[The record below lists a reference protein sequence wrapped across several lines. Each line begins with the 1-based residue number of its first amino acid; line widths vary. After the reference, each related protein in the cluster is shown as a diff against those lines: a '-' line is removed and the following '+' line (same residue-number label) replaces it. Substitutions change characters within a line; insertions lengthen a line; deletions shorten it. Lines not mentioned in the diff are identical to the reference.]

1 MKRNI
6 LAAIALIGISAVTL
20 AGQGPPPTAT
30 PAQDAVQQPP
40 PVTFRAEVNYVE
52 VDARV
57 LDAQGKFV
65 PGLSAND
72 FQLFEDGKPQKVTV
86 FSLVNLPV
94 ERAERPLFA
103 KQPIEP
109 DVQTNLSTREGR
121 VYLIVLDDL
130 HVQPLRSVLVKR
142 AAKQF
147 VERYIGAN
155 DMAAV
160 VSTGGRSDV
169 AQDFTTSQRLLLS
182 AIDKFMGRKLRSS
195 VMNRIEEEAR
205 TRGVRAENERI
216 NDPDDFERGYQARN
230 TLTTL
235 KNLAEYLEN
244 IRGRRKAVVFF
255 SEGIDYDITDVFNN
269 RDATTIMDATRE
281 TIAAATRANVS
292 IYGIDARGLTA
303 MGDDSIEIGS
313 FPDDPSLGLGPSALQ
328 NELRLGQDSLRVLAD
343 ETGGFAAVNTNDMN
357 AAFQRLV
364 DANSSYYV
372 LGYYPANDRR
382 DGRFR
387 KIEVKVNRPGLTVNA
402 RRGYVA
408 PRGRVSEA
416 KLAGPKDATPE
427 LREAL
432 TSPVAVTA
440 LPLAATA
447 AIFKGPAPNASVV
460 VSVLIGGRDLQLVE
474 KNGMFTNELEVAM
487 TATSVDGK
495 VTGGDRN
502 TLQLTLKPDSVTRLR
517 AGGFRLV
524 TSLDLA
530 PGRYQLRV
538 AAREANARRAGS
550 VLYDLEVPDF
560 AKQPLSM
567 SSIALTSGSSA
578 LSPTARPK
586 DPLAKL
592 LPAPIST
599 FREFPQNDE
608 LAIFTEVYDTNV
620 AQAHKVEIKMTVK
633 AEGGT
638 TVFETREEHDSTE
651 LKGSAAGFGFTSQFP
666 LAKFAPGLYVLR
678 MEAQSRIGDMPSVS
692 RELVFRVVPGFTPPA
707 ASANPSPAL
716 GAGRTAP
723 PAPPTAPGEAM
734 PMTTIASDMMSAIAA
749 PRQVVAKTA
758 AEFEK
763 LWREHAPGRPAPTV
777 DFTKNMVV
785 AVFLG
790 SRPSS
795 GFGIEITDIR
805 RDGDGLLV
813 TWAERRPGRDQ
824 MSAQVMTAPAQ
835 LVTVP
840 RVEGSVR
847 FQKAAGD

>member
-6 LAAIALIGISAVTL
+6 LAAIALIAISATTL
-20 AGQGPPPTAT
+20 AGQGTPAPAT
-30 PAQDAVQQPP
+30 PAQEAQQP

-65 PGLSAND
+65 PGLSAGD

-86 FSLVNLPV
+86 FSLINLPV

-121 VYLIVLDDL
+121 LYLLVLDDL
-130 HVQPLRSVLVKR
+130 HVNPLRSALVKR

-155 DMAAV
+155 DLAAV

-169 AQDFTTSQRLLLS
+169 AQDFTTSQRLLVN

-205 TRGVRAENERI
+205 TRGFRAPNERI
-216 NDPDDFERGYQARN
+216 NDPEEFERGYQARN

-255 SEGIDYDITDVFNN
+255 SEGIDYDIHDVFNN

-292 IYGIDARGLTA
+292 IYGVDARGLTA

-328 NELRLGQDSLRVLAD
+328 NELRLGQDSLRVLAE
-343 ETGGFAAVNTNDMN
+343 ETGGFAVVNTNDMN
-357 AAFQRLV
+357 AAFQRVV
-364 DANSSYYV
+364 DDNSSYYV

-387 KIEVKVNRPGLTVNA
+387 KIDVKVNRPGVTVNA

-408 PRGRVSEA
+408 PRGRASEA
-416 KLAGPKDATPE
+416 RLAGPKDATPE

-447 AIFKGPAPNASVV
+447 ATFKGPAPNASVV
-460 VSVLIGGRDLQLVE
+460 VSILIGGRDLPLVE
-474 KNGMFTNELEVAM
+474 KDGLFTNDLEVAL

-502 TLQLTLKPDSVTRLR
+502 TLQLSLKPDSVARLR

-524 TSLDLA
+524 TSVDLA

-538 AAREANARRAGS
+538 AAREAIARRAGS

-560 AKQPLSM
+560 SKQPLSM

-599 FREFPQNDE
+599 YREFPQIDE

-620 AQAHKVEIKMTVK
+620 AQPHKVEIRMSVK

-638 TVFETREEHDSTE
+638 TVFDTREEHDSAE
-651 LKGSAAGFGFTSQFP
+651 LKGSAGGYGFTSRFP
-666 LAKFAPGLYVLR
+666 LARFQPGLYVLR
-678 MEAQSRIGDMPSVS
+678 VEAQSRIGDMPLVA
-692 RELVFRVVPGFTPPA
+692 REIVFRVVP
-707 ASANPSPAL
+707 
-716 GAGRTAP
+716 AP
-723 PAPPTAPGEAM
+723 PAPRAPGAPGNAPAAPSEPGAVIQM
-734 PMTTIASDMMSAIAA
+734 NTIAADMMSAVDA
-749 PRQVVAKTA
+749 PRQVVAKTP

-763 LWREHAPGRPAPTV
+763 LWREHAPGRPAPNV
-777 DFTKNMVV
+777 DFSKTMVI

-795 GFGIEITDIR
+795 GFGVEITDVR

-813 TWAERRPGRDQ
+813 SWTERRPGRDQ
-824 MSAQVMTAPAQ
+824 MAAQVMTAPAQ

-840 RVEGSVR
+840 RFDGQVR
-847 FQKAAGD
+847 FQKAGGD

>member
-6 LAAIALIGISAVTL
+6 LAAIALSGISAVTL
-20 AGQGPPPTAT
+20 AGQTPSAPAT
-30 PAQDAVQQPP
+30 PQDPSQQPP
-40 PVTFRAEVNYVE
+40 LTFRAEVNYVE

-65 PGLSAND
+65 PDLAAGD

-103 KQPIEP
+103 KRPIEP
-109 DVQTNLSTREGR
+109 DVQTNVATRDGR
-121 VYLIVLDDL
+121 VYLLVLDDL
-130 HVQPLRSVLVKR
+130 HVNALRSQLVKR

-160 VSTGGRSDV
+160 VTTGGRTET
-169 AQDFTTSQRLLLS
+169 AQDFTTNQRLLVS

-205 TRGVRAENERI
+205 TRGVRQENERI

-244 IRGRRKAVVFF
+244 VRGRRKAIVFF
-255 SEGIDYDITDVFNN
+255 SEGIDYDINDVFNN
-269 RDATTIMDATRE
+269 RDATTVMDATRD

-292 IYGIDARGLTA
+292 IYGIDARGLTT
-303 MGDDSIEIGS
+303 MGDDTIEIGS
-313 FPDDPSLGLGPSALQ
+313 FPDDPNLGLGPSALQ
-328 NELRLGQDSLRVLAD
+328 NELRLGQDSLRVLSD
-343 ETGGFAAVNTNDMN
+343 ETGGFAVVNTNDVN
-357 AAFQRLV
+357 AAFQRVV
-364 DANSSYYV
+364 DDNSSYYV
-372 LGYYPANDRR
+372 LGYYPLNDRR

-408 PRGRVSEA
+408 PRGRASDA

-432 TSPVAVTA
+432 TSPVALTA

-447 AIFKGPAPNASVV
+447 AVFKGPAPNGSVV
-460 VSVLIGGRDLQLVE
+460 VSLLIGGRDLPLVE
-474 KNGMFTNELEVAM
+474 KNGAFTNELEVAL
-487 TATSVDGK
+487 TATSIDGK

-502 TLQLTLKPDSVTRLR
+502 TLQLTLKPDSVPRLR
-517 AGGFRLV
+517 MGGFRLV

-538 AAREANARRAGS
+538 AAREAIARRAGS

-560 AKQPLSM
+560 SKSPLSM

-586 DPLAKL
+586 DPLLKL

-599 FREFPQNDE
+599 YREFPQVDE

-620 AQAHKVEIKMTVK
+620 AQPHKVEINLTVK
-633 AEGGT
+633 EEGGT
-638 TVFETREEHDSTE
+638 TVFQTREEHDSSE
-651 LKGSAAGFGFTSQFP
+651 LKGSAGGFGFTSRFP
-666 LAKFAPGLYVLR
+666 LAKFVPGLYVLR
-678 MEAQSRIGDMPSVS
+678 VEAQSRIGDMPMVG
-692 RELVFRVVPGFTPPA
+692 REIVFRVVP
-707 ASANPSPAL
+707 S
-716 GAGRTAP
+716 
-723 PAPPTAPGEAM
+723 PAPPPTATPQAGTKPAGGT
-734 PMTTIASDMMSAIAA
+734 PMSMTPIAGDMMSGIAA
-749 PRQVVAKTA
+749 PRQVVAKTQD
-758 AEFEK
+758 EFDK
-763 LWREHAPGRPAPTV
+763 LWREHAPGRPAPNV

-785 AVFLG
+785 GVFLG
-790 SRPSS
+790 SRPSG
-795 GFGIEITDIR
+795 GFSVEITNVR
-805 RDGDGLLV
+805 RDGDALVV
-813 TWAERRPGRDQ
+813 TWTERRPAPDQ
-824 MSAQVMTAPAQ
+824 MAAQVMTAPAQ
-835 LVTVP
+835 LVSVP
-840 RVEGSVR
+840 RFDGQVR
-847 FQKAAGD
+847 FEKAGGD

>member
-1 MKRNI
+1 MKRNMFG
-6 LAAIALIGISAVTL
+6 AIALTVISAVTL
-20 AGQGPPPTAT
+20 AGQASPPQTAQ
-30 PAQDAVQQPP
+30 PPQDPSQPP
-40 PVTFRAEVNYVE
+40 PLTFRAEVNYVE

-57 LDAQGKFV
+57 LDAQGRFL
-65 PGLSAND
+65 PDLSVND
-72 FQLFEDGKPQKVTV
+72 FQLFEDGKPQNVTV

-109 DVQTNLSTREGR
+109 DVQTNLATREGR
-121 VYLIVLDDL
+121 VYLLVLDDL
-130 HVQPLRSVLVKR
+130 HVQALRSNLVKR
-142 AAKQF
+142 AAKRF

-160 VSTGGRSDV
+160 VTTGGRTET
-169 AQDFTTSQRLLLS
+169 AQDFTTNQRLLLS

-205 TRGVRAENERI
+205 TRGVRGANERI

-235 KNLAEYLEN
+235 KNVAEYLEN
-244 IRGRRKAVVFF
+244 VRGRRKAVVFF
-255 SEGIDYDITDVFNN
+255 SEGIDYDINDVFNN

-292 IYGIDARGLTA
+292 IYGIDARGLTN

-313 FPDDPSLGLGPSALQ
+313 FPDDPTLGLGPMALQ
-328 NELRLGQDSLRVLAD
+328 NELRLGQDSLRVLAE
-343 ETGGFAAVNTNDMN
+343 ETGGFAAVNTNDMDG
-357 AAFQRLV
+357 AFQRVV
-364 DANSSYYV
+364 DDNSSYYV

-387 KIEVKVNRPGLTVNA
+387 KIEVKVNRPGVTVDA

-408 PRGRVSEA
+408 PRGRAADANA

-432 TSPVAVTA
+432 SSPVGVTS

-447 AIFKGPAPNASVV
+447 AMFKGPDKNASVV
-460 VSVLIGGRDLQLVE
+460 VSLLIGGRDLPLVE
-474 KNGMFTNELEVAM
+474 KAGLFTNELEVAL
-487 TATSVDGK
+487 TATNVDGK

-502 TLQLTLKPDSVTRLR
+502 TLQLSLKPDSVTRVR

-538 AAREANARRAGS
+538 AARESIARRAGS

-560 AKQPLSM
+560 SKQPISI

-608 LAIFTEVYDTNV
+608 IAIFTEVYDNNV
-620 AQAHKVEIKMTVK
+620 AQPHKVEIRMTVK

-638 TVFETREEHDSTE
+638 TVFETREEHDSAE
-651 LKGSAAGFGFTSQFP
+651 LKGSAGGFGFTNRFP
-666 LAKFAPGLYVLR
+666 LAKFEPGLYVLR
-678 MEAQSRIGDMPSVS
+678 VEAQSRIGEMPSVA
-692 RELVFRVVPGFTPPA
+692 REIVFRVVPGVAGAPVARSAPA
-707 ASANPSPAL
+707 APAAPSTPS
-716 GAGRTAP
+716 
-723 PAPPTAPGEAM
+723 APGV
-734 PMTTIASDMMSAIAA
+734 PMQMTPIASDMMSAIGS
-749 PRQVVAKTA
+749 PRQVVAKSA
-758 AEFEK
+758 ADFEK
-763 LWREHAPGRPAPTV
+763 LWREHAPGRPTPAV
-777 DFTKNMVV
+777 DFAKNMVV

-795 GFGIEITDIR
+795 GFGVEITGVQR
-805 RDGDGLLV
+805 EGDALVV
-813 TWAERRPGRDQ
+813 TWVERRPGRDQ
-824 MSAQVMTAPAQ
+824 MSAQVITAPST
-835 LVTVP
+835 LVAVP
-840 RVEGSVR
+840 RFEGQVR